1 MEGLKMK
8 EKSFVLYVRGDEEL
22 KKIYKEIKKIA
33 IKEEKKVKDV
43 IKEAFKRYVKSLE
56 KGNEKK
62 WCKYRI

>member
-62 WCKYRI
+62 